1 MSSARQRQRRRDPP
15 WDLDGVNQ
23 GPSSNDILLHWIT
36 TGDNYRR
43 WDSTTFEP
51 TERLMICEEIVGV
64 MRMEGIAHQQAR
76 GINTRIQILRR
87 SYNTAR
93 EFVIHAGANTDQI
106 DPIILGY
113 ARRVCPY
120 WDLLDPVM
128 GRPERPTDQGFPNAN
143 SEASS
148 DNESTN
154 TT

>member
-1 MSSARQRQRRRDPP
+1 MNEDGLFFIADENIYIVVSYPWLVDVLSPPSASPQLSPP
-15 WDLDGVNQ
+15 
-23 GPSSNDILLHWIT
+23 
-36 TGDNYRR
+36 
-43 WDSTTFEP
+43 
-51 TERLMICEEIVGV
+51 
-64 MRMEGIAHQQAR
+64 
-76 GINTRIQILRR
+76 
-87 SYNTAR
+87 R